1 MAEAVEGSDMT
12 NFSAW
17 AIVWVFCLAVAFAVA
32 WVLSGDE
39 PTGRHRAGD
48 RPIEPYVIE
57 LRGQRRAGWAQI
69 DHEAQPAPTTPAV
82 RPATPNRPPVPAR
95 ALALK
100 IKPGTKLRKPP
111 TDYSRATVTR
121 RTDELEMRVRQVRAQ
136 QTRRTVAQ
144 TAGSPL
150 EDPRPAAGRV
160 VPLYVLRWE
169 AEQQDARRK
178 ALEAASAGLPDTGY
192 SYPGAQTLTGAVA

>member
-1 MAEAVEGSDMT
+1 MT
-12 NFSAW
+12 NLTAW
-17 AIVWVFCLAVAFAVA
+17 AIAWVFCLALAFAAA
-32 WVLSGDE
+32 WVISGTTDL

-57 LRGQRRAGWAQI
+57 LRGQRRAGWSQI
-69 DHEAQPAPTTPAV
+69 NHEAQTAPTTPAV
-82 RPATPNRPPVPAR
+82 RPAIPNRPPVPAR

-111 TDYSRATVTR
+111 TDYGRAALTR

-136 QTRRTVAQ
+136 QTRRAVAQ
-144 TAGSPL
+144 TAGRPL

-169 AEQQDARRK
+169 AEQQEARRK
-178 ALEAASAGLPDTGY
+178 ALEAASAGHPDTGY
-192 SYPGAQTLTGAVA
+192 TYPGAHTLAGAVA